1 MRTLTG
7 PRITRA
13 ATFLKK
19 LWRMFRWLNL
29 FGRKS
34 LWMKQTRLPSL
45 PASILR
51 WSRLNQ
57 ATNQV
62 ALKKKKSFLLNI
74 YKDNMVDIK

>member
-1 MRTLTG
+1 MIKTLTG
-7 PRITRA
+7 PRITRL

-19 LWRMFRWLNL
+19 LWRMFFWLNL
-29 FGRKS
+29 FGWKF
-34 LWMKQTRLPSL
+34 LWVKQIRLPSL

-62 ALKKKKSFLLNI
+62 A
-74 YKDNMVDIK
+74 